1 MCSMMVVVALAPRLP
16 LLVALQ
22 AARRPIDAPVALG
35 PAPGEPQLVGLC
47 TPAAEAEGVR
57 PGLRVSEALA
67 RCPRLDLVAP
77 DPGAAAEAL
86 ERMLAR
92 LEEAGFAV
100 EPIEDGAAFDARGTL
115 RLHGGPQGVLR
126 RARAALPVGADG
138 RLGAA
143 PSLFAALQAAREAP
157 SGRPLTVGERE
168 LAAFLAPLPIARL
181 PLAPELV
188 EQLLDLGLRRVG
200 QLAALPREAVLER
213 LGFTGLAAWRLAR
226 GGPDR
231 PLRPRTPPRP
241 LRVQLAFPEPAAA
254 LAALQTGARLLLE
267 ELAGAARARG
277 AALRTLG
284 LRAELAD
291 GGSWRREVV
300 LREATADPR
309 RLELAALPRL
319 AEVAGPVSEL
329 TIVAD
334 ASGAEGG
341 HQLTAIS
348 SPARERRARAREA
361 ARQVRAAK
369 GEGALLRIVELEP
382 GSRLPER
389 RWALAP
395 DEP

>member
-1 MCSMMVVVALAPRLP
+1 MCSMMVVVALVPRLP

-57 PGLRVSEALA
+57 PGLRVGEALA

-213 LGFTGLAAWRLAR
+213 LGFPGLAAWRLAR
-226 GGPDR
+226 
-231 PLRPRTPPRP
+231 
-241 LRVQLAFPEPAAA
+241 
-254 LAALQTGARLLLE
+254 
-267 ELAGAARARG
+267 
-277 AALRTLG
+277 
-284 LRAELAD
+284 

-369 GEGALLRIVELEP
+369 GEGALLRVVELEP
-382 GSRLPER
+382 ASRLPER